1 MDLVFEIAGDQI
13 DGARDY
19 QEDAYLTTY
28 LDDEADGE
36 SKSSALVVMADG
48 MGGHAAGNIAS
59 NLVVSTFN
67 KTFTGKFGKEDPPNV
82 LHEALEKAN
91 GALADSIKETPALDG
106 MGCTMVTA
114 VLTKSKLYWLSVG
127 DSHLYLI
134 RDRELIKKNEDHSYG
149 GYLDRMKSQ
158 GMDIEPEPGLSRN
171 MLMSAM
177 TGEDIAEVDCPD
189 KGFQLL
195 PGDRLI
201 ICSDGLDSLS
211 EGTILQM
218 SAWSQS
224 AKECVSQLL
233 KAVEDAAKP
242 RQDNTTVIVVDVVER
257 KAAPAAEP
265 APIPEPAPE
274 PAPKPEP
281 AAETAPAPE
290 PAPERVPEEPEKKG
304 GKGMLVAI
312 AAVVLLAVG
321 GGAFF
326 MLGGKDEA
334 APDAEPVA
342 AEQPELTGEPG
353 PAPEAES
360 LARTEP
366 EAAPVAEPEAAPVS
380 ESEATPAAEP
390 EGAPAPA
397 PAVQPEAPEVAR
409 EFRDPLKSGG
419 EGPVM
424 VTIPGGTFLMGSGG
438 HSVEADERPQHEV
451 SVGEFAMSK
460 YEITFAEYEK
470 FANSTGRKLPDNRF
484 MDKET
489 HPVTFVSWD
498 DAYAYTQWLSKETGK
513 KYRLPTEAEW
523 EYAAVG
529 GTTSTF
535 WWGYDVGENNAHC
548 FDCNTGLNPRLPTRV
563 GRFNPNPYGLYDTA
577 GNVME
582 WVHDCYHPNY
592 DGAPGD
598 GSVWEGGDCSFRIA
612 RGGAY
617 SSTSASI
624 RAQKRTKWRSN
635 VGNDTVGIRVVREI
649 K

>member
-127 DSHLYLI
+127 DSHLYLV

-149 GYLDRMKSQ
+149 GYLDRMKAQ

-189 KGFQLL
+189 RGFQLL

-211 EGTILQM
+211 EGSILQM

-233 KAVEDAAKP
+233 KAVEEAAKP

-265 APIPEPAPE
+265 APRPEPASE

-281 AAETAPAPE
+281 APETAPAPE
-290 PAPERVPEEPEKKG
+290 PARERVPGERETKG

-366 EAAPVAEPEAAPVS
+366 EAAPVAEPEGVP
-380 ESEATPAAEP
+380 T
-390 EGAPAPA
+390 PA

-409 EFRDPLKSGG
+409 EFRDSLKSGG

-424 VTIPGGTFLMGSGG
+424 VVIPGGTFLMGSGG

-470 FANSTGRKLPDNRF
+470 FAKSTGRKLPDNRF
-484 MDKET
+484 MDKES
-489 HPVTFVSWD
+489 HPVIFVSWD

-523 EYAAVG
+523 EYAAVA

-535 WWGYDVGENNAHC
+535 WWGFDVGENNAHC

-577 GNVME
+577 GNVLE

-598 GSVWEGGDCSFRIA
+598 GGVWEGGDCSFRVA

-617 SSTSASI
+617 GSTSASI